1 MPRRS
6 TLRLTKRSVDALP
19 PSDKDTVFWDRDLAG
34 FGVRVLPSG
43 RKVFVVQ
50 SRGPKGSK
58 RVSLGRYGKLTPDQ
72 ARNTAAA
79 VIDRIKQ
86 GEAPSPESVGPVTVE
101 KLAERFLTAH
111 VAAHCKP
118 NTQALYR
125 GVMNNHVVPALGDM
139 PVESVER
146 SDVIGLH
153 RELHATPQQA
163 NLVVQVFS
171 RMMSLAESWELI
183 PAGSNPC
190 RGIRLYKRRSRER
203 FLAPDEVKRL
213 GRVLVEAE
221 KDGSMWPGII
231 AAVRLLM
238 LTGCRR
244 SEILSLRW
252 DDVDRTAGVIR
263 LRDSKTGP
271 RVVPLTRAVKRVLD
285 GIERAPGTNH
295 VIVGQ
300 RFGKPLVKFT
310 THWNAIRAR
319 AGLDDVRLH
328 DLRHSYASRALAL
341 GESLPTIGKL
351 LGHRKVAT
359 TAKYA
364 HLVRD
369 AEKAAA
375 ARVGASIGNH
385 LGSADGSPAD
395 GRPAGGRSAHGEPQ
409 DRSQGQG
416 EGI

>member
-6 TLRLTKRSVDALP
+6 TIRLTKRSVNALL
-19 PSDKDTVFWDRDLAG
+19 SQTKDTVFWDRDLAG

-50 SRGPKGSK
+50 SRGPEGSK
-58 RVSLGRYGKLTPDQ
+58 RVSLGRHGPLTAVKARKQ
-72 ARNTAAA
+72 AAV
-79 VIDRIKQ
+79 VIDRIKR
-86 GEAPSPESVGPVTVE
+86 GKAAEPESVGSVTVAD
-101 KLAERFLTAH
+101 LAERFLTVH
-111 VAAHCKP
+111 VAVHCKP
-118 NTQALYR
+118 NTLASYR
-125 GVMNNHVVPALGDM
+125 GVLNNHVVPMLGDCA
-139 PVESVER
+139 VESVER
-146 SDVIGLH
+146 SDVIRLH
-153 RELHATPQQA
+153 QGLHATPQQA

-171 RMMSLAESWELI
+171 RMMSLAESWELC
-183 PAGSNPC
+183 PAGGNPC
-190 RGIRLYKRRSRER
+190 RGIRLYRKRSRER
-203 FLAPDEVKRL
+203 FLTQDEVKRL
-213 GRVLVEAE
+213 GRVLAEAE
-221 KDGSMWPGII
+221 KDGSVWPGII
-231 AAVRLLM
+231 AAVRLLI

-271 RVVPLTRAVKRVLD
+271 RVVPLTGAVKSVLD
-285 GIERAPGTNH
+285 GIEKTPGSKN

-300 RFGKPLVKFT
+300 RFGRPLVKFHS
-310 THWNAIRAR
+310 HWRVIRER
-319 AGLDDVRLH
+319 ADLDDVRLH

-351 LGHRKVAT
+351 LGHRKLAT

-385 LGSADGSPAD
+385 LSPGGDNPEFRAEEQRE
-395 GRPAGGRSAHGEPQ
+395 GR
-409 DRSQGQG
+409 
-416 EGI
+416 I

>member
-6 TLRLTKRSVDALP
+6 TIRLTKRSVDALSP
-19 PSDKDTVFWDRDLAG
+19 ASKDTVFWDRDLAG
-34 FGVRVLPSG
+34 FGVRVLRSG

-50 SRGPKGSK
+50 SRGPGGSK
-58 RVSLGRYGKLTPDQ
+58 RVSLGRHGPLTAVE
-72 ARNTAAA
+72 ARERAAA
-79 VIDRIKQ
+79 VIDRIKR
-86 GEAPSPESVGPVTVE
+86 GEAPVPKVVGPVTIE
-101 KLAERFLTAH
+101 KLAERFLTTH

-118 NTQALYR
+118 NTQASYR
-125 GVMNNHVVPALGDM
+125 GALNNHVVPALGDVA
-139 PVESVER
+139 VESVER
-146 SDVIGLH
+146 SDVIRLH
-153 RELHATPQQA
+153 QELHATPQQA
-163 NLVVQVFS
+163 NVVVQVFS

-183 PAGSNPC
+183 PPGSNPC
-190 RGIRLYKRRSRER
+190 RGVRLYKKRSRER
-203 FLAPDEVKRL
+203 FLTPDEVKRL
-213 GRVLVEAE
+213 GRVLAEAE
-221 KDGSMWPGII
+221 KDGSVWPGII

-271 RVVPLTRAVKRVLD
+271 RVVPLTRAVKSVLD
-285 GIERAPGTNH
+285 GIEKSPGSKN

-300 RFGKPLVKFT
+300 RFGRPLVKFHS
-310 THWNAIRAR
+310 HWNVIRER
-319 AGLDDVRLH
+319 AKLDDVRLH

-364 HLVRD
+364 HLVKD

-375 ARVGASIGNH
+375 ARVGASIGDH
-385 LGSADGSPAD
+385 LG
-395 GRPAGGRSAHGEPQ
+395 PAGGKPRNRSE
-409 DRSQGQG
+409 GQR
-416 EGI
+416 EGRI

>member
-6 TLRLTKRSVDALP
+6 AIRLTKRSVDALL
-19 PSDKDTVFWDRDLAG
+19 SEDKDTVFWDRDLAG

-50 SRGPKGSK
+50 SRGPRGSK
-58 RVSLGRYGKLTPDQ
+58 RVSLGGYGDLTAVE
-72 ARNTAAA
+72 AREMAAT
-79 VIDRIKQ
+79 VIDRIKR
-86 GEAPSPESVGPVTVE
+86 GEAPKPEVVGPVTVE

-111 VAAHCKP
+111 VATHCKP
-118 NTQALYR
+118 STQALYR
-125 GVMNNHVVPALGDM
+125 GVLNNHVVPALGDRA
-139 PVESVER
+139 VEFVER

-153 RELHATPQQA
+153 RGLHATPQQA
-163 NLVVQVFS
+163 NLVVHVLS

-183 PAGSNPC
+183 PSGSNPC
-190 RGIRLYKRRSRER
+190 RGVRLYRKRSRER
-203 FLAPDEVKRL
+203 FLTPDEVKRL

-221 KDGSMWPGII
+221 RDGSVWPGII

-252 DDVDRTAGVIR
+252 DDVDRTAGLIR

-271 RVVPLTRAVKRVLD
+271 RVVPLTRAVKSVLD
-285 GIERAPGTNH
+285 GIEKTPGSKN

-300 RFGKPLVKFT
+300 RFGRPLANFDS
-310 THWNAIRAR
+310 HWKVIRER
-319 AGLDDVRLH
+319 AGLNDVRLH

-341 GESLPTIGKL
+341 GESLPSIGKL

-375 ARVGASIGNH
+375 ARVGASIGDH
-385 LGSADGSPAD
+385 LIGGL
-395 GRPAGGRSAHGEPQ
+395 AGGRAQVRPARQVESGNRKRP
-409 DRSQGQG
+409 
-416 EGI
+416 

>member
-6 TLRLTKRSVDALP
+6 TIRLTKRSVDALLP
-19 PSDKDTVFWDRDLAG
+19 ENKDTVFWDRDLAG

-50 SRGPKGSK
+50 SRGPRGSK
-58 RVSLGRYGKLTPDQ
+58 RVSLGSHGDLTAVE
-72 ARNTAAA
+72 ARTKAAA
-79 VIDRIKQ
+79 VIDRIKR
-86 GEAPSPESVGPVTVE
+86 GEAPKPEVAGPVTVAD
-101 KLAERFLTAH
+101 LAERFLTAH
-111 VAAHCKP
+111 VATHCKP
-118 NTQALYR
+118 STRALYR
-125 GVMNNHVVPALGDM
+125 GVLNNHVVPALGDRA
-139 PVESVER
+139 VESVER

-153 RELHATPQQA
+153 REMHATPQQA
-163 NLVVQVFS
+163 NLVVHVLS

-183 PAGSNPC
+183 PSGSNPC
-190 RGIRLYKRRSRER
+190 RGVRLYRKRSRER
-203 FLAPDEVKRL
+203 FLTPDEVKRL

-221 KDGSMWPGII
+221 RDGTVWPGII

-252 DDVDRTAGVIR
+252 DDVDRTAGLIR

-271 RVVPLTRAVKRVLD
+271 RVVPLTRAVKSVLD
-285 GIERAPGTNH
+285 GIEKTPGSKN

-300 RFGKPLVKFT
+300 RFGRPLVKFHS
-310 THWNAIRAR
+310 HWNVIRER
-319 AGLDDVRLH
+319 AGLNDVRLH

-385 LGSADGSPAD
+385 LG
-395 GRPAGGRSAHGEPQ
+395 PAGGKLHIRS
-409 DRSQGQG
+409 RVQG
-416 EGI
+416 EERI

>member
-6 TLRLTKRSVDALP
+6 TLRLTKRSVDAL
-19 PSDKDTVFWDRDLAG
+19 SSERKDTVFWDRDLAG

-50 SRGPKGSK
+50 SRGPGGSK
-58 RVSLGRYGKLTPDQ
+58 RVSLGRYGSLTADK
-72 ARNTAAA
+72 AREKAAA
-79 VIDRIKQ
+79 VIDRIKR
-86 GEAPSPESVGPVTVE
+86 GEAPKPETAGPVTVAD
-101 KLAERFLTAH
+101 LAERFLTAH
-111 VAAHCKP
+111 VAVHCKP
-118 NTQALYR
+118 NTQASYR
-125 GVMNNHVVPALGDM
+125 GVLMNHVVPALGDRA
-139 PVESVER
+139 VESIER
-146 SDVIGLH
+146 SDVIRLH
-153 RELHATPQQA
+153 RGLHATPQQA

-171 RMMSLAESWELI
+171 RMMSLAESWELC
-183 PAGSNPC
+183 PAGGNPC
-190 RGIRLYKRRSRER
+190 RGVRLYRKTSRER
-203 FLAPDEVKRL
+203 FLTPDEVKRL
-213 GRVLVEAE
+213 GRVLTETE
-221 KDGSMWPGII
+221 KDGSVWPGIV
-231 AAVRLLM
+231 AAVRLLI

-252 DDVDRTAGVIR
+252 DDVDRTAGLIR

-271 RVVPLTRAVKRVLD
+271 RAIPLTSAVKNVLE
-285 GIERAPGTNH
+285 GIEKTPGSDN

-300 RFGKPLVKFT
+300 RFGKPLVKFHS
-310 THWNAIRAR
+310 HWNVIRER
-319 AGLDDVRLH
+319 AGLEDVRLH

-375 ARVGASIGNH
+375 ARVGASIGDH
-385 LGSADGSPAD
+385 LGREGPAN
-395 GRPAGGRSAHGEPQ
+395 GIPVIRSEEQREA
-409 DRSQGQG
+409 R
-416 EGI
+416 I

>member
-6 TLRLTKRSVDALP
+6 TIRLTKRSVDALV
-19 PSDKDTVFWDRDLAG
+19 SERKDTVFWDRDLAG

-50 SRGPKGSK
+50 SRGPAGSK
-58 RVSLGRYGKLTPDQ
+58 RVSLGRYGDLTAVK
-72 ARNTAAA
+72 AREKAAA
-79 VIDRIKQ
+79 VIDRIKR
-86 GEAPSPESVGPVTVE
+86 GEAPKPETAGPVTVAD
-101 KLAERFLTAH
+101 LAERFLSKH
-111 VAAHCKP
+111 VAVHCKP
-118 NTQALYR
+118 NTRASYR
-125 GVMNNHVVPALGDM
+125 GVLNNHVVPALGDRA
-139 PVESVER
+139 VESIER
-146 SDVIGLH
+146 ADVIRLH
-153 RELHATPQQA
+153 RGLHATPQQA

-171 RMMSLAESWELI
+171 RMMSLAESWELC
-183 PAGSNPC
+183 PAGGNPC
-190 RGIRLYKRRSRER
+190 RGVRLYRKESRER
-203 FLAPDEVKRL
+203 FLTGDEVKRL
-213 GRVLVEAE
+213 GRVLAEAE
-221 KDGSMWPGII
+221 KDGSVWPGIV

-271 RVVPLTRAVKRVLD
+271 RTVPLTRAVINVLD
-285 GIERAPGTNH
+285 GIEKTPGSEN

-300 RFGKPLVKFT
+300 RFGKPLVKFHS
-310 THWNAIRAR
+310 HWKAIRER
-319 AGLDDVRLH
+319 AGLEDVRLH

-369 AEKAAA
+369 AVKAAA

-385 LGSADGSPAD
+385 LRPVD
-395 GRPAGGRSAHGEPQ
+395 PAGGRLEERPEEQ
-409 DRSQGQG
+409 RV
-416 EGI
+416 ERI